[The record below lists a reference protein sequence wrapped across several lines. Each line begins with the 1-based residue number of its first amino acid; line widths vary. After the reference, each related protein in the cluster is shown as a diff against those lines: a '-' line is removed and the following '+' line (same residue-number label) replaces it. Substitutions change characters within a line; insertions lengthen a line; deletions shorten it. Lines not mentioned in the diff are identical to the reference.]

1 METHGL
7 AETRLRK
14 DAELNRQRIVVA
26 AREVFRGRGLGATLN
41 DVARHAGVGVG
52 TVYRRFADKEQL
64 IDALFDDMIATV
76 ETATREALLEPDAW
90 VGLTQALEKVCEQ
103 HALDRG
109 LRELMLGTGT
119 GPQRQAQM
127 RERFAPLVGQLV
139 ARAKAQ
145 GRLRSDI
152 LPPDLQLIQ
161 RMLGAVTEHFA
172 EPELWRR
179 YLALILDGLRDRP
192 DLLPLPEL
200 RMSQG
205 KLGRHL
211 G

>member
-1 METHGL
+1 
-7 AETRLRK
+7 
-14 DAELNRQRIVVA
+14 
-26 AREVFRGRGLGATLN
+26 
-41 DVARHAGVGVG
+41 
-52 TVYRRFADKEQL
+52 
-64 IDALFDDMIATV
+64 
-76 ETATREALLEPDAW
+76 
-90 VGLTQALEKVCEQ
+90 
-103 HALDRG
+103 
-109 LRELMLGTGT
+109 
-119 GPQRQAQM
+119 M

-152 LPPDLQLIQ
+152 LPLDLPLIQ
-161 RMLGAVTEHFA
+161 LMLGAVTEHFA

-179 YLALILDGLRDRP
+179 YLALIIDGLRDRP

-205 KLGRHL
+205 KPGRHL

>member
-1 METHGL
+1 MEANGL

-26 AREVFRGRGLGATLN
+26 AKEVFRDRGLSATLN

-76 ETATREALLEPDAW
+76 ETVTREALLEPDAW

-109 LRELMLGTGT
+109 LRELMLGTGR

-127 RERFAPLVGQLV
+127 RERFAPLVEQLV

-152 LPPDLQLIQ
+152 LPPDLPVIQL
-161 RMLGAVTEHFA
+161 MLGAVTEHFA

-179 YLALILDGLRDRP
+179 YLALILDGMRDRP

-205 KLGRHL
+205 KLRRHL

>member
-26 AREVFRGRGLGATLN
+26 AREVFRDRGLSATLN

-64 IDALFDDMIATV
+64 VDALFDDMIATV

-109 LRELMLGTGT
+109 LREVMLGTGR

-127 RERFAPLVGQLV
+127 RARFAPLAGSSSHGP
-139 ARAKAQ
+139 RHR
-145 GRLRSDI
+145 GDSG
-152 LPPDLQLIQ
+152 P
-161 RMLGAVTEHFA
+161 TSC
-172 EPELWRR
+172 RR
-179 YLALILDGLRDRP
+179 TCH
-192 DLLPLPEL
+192 
-200 RMSQG
+200 SSS
-205 KLGRHL
+205 
-211 G
+211 

>member
-1 METHGL
+1 MEANGL

-14 DAELNRQRIVVA
+14 DAELNRQRIVAV
-26 AREVFRGRGLGATLN
+26 AREVFRDRGLSATLN

-52 TVYRRFADKEQL
+52 TVYRRFADKNQL
-64 IDALFDDMIATV
+64 IDALLDDMIATV

-152 LPPDLQLIQ
+152 LPPDLPLIQ
-161 RMLGAVTEHFA
+161 LMLGAVTEHFA

-179 YLALILDGLRDRP
+179 YLALIIDGLRDRP

-205 KLGRHL
+205 KPGRHL

>member
-109 LRELMLGTGT
+109 LRELMLGTGR

-152 LPPDLQLIQ
+152 LPPDLPLIQ
-161 RMLGAVTEHFA
+161 LMLGAVTEHFA

-179 YLALILDGLRDRP
+179 YLALILDGMRDRP

-205 KLGRHL
+205 KLRRHL

>member
-76 ETATREALLEPDAW
+76 ETATRDALLEPDAW

-109 LRELMLGTGT
+109 LRELMLGTGR

-152 LPPDLQLIQ
+152 LPPDLPLIQ
-161 RMLGAVTEHFA
+161 LMLGAVTEHFA

-179 YLALILDGLRDRP
+179 YLALILDGMRDRP

-205 KLGRHL
+205 KLRRHL

>member
-109 LRELMLGTGT
+109 LRELMLGTGR

-152 LPPDLQLIQ
+152 LPPDLPLIQ
-161 RMLGAVTEHFA
+161 LMLGAVTEHFA

-179 YLALILDGLRDRP
+179 YLALILDGMRDRP

>member
-26 AREVFRGRGLGATLN
+26 AREVFRDRGLGATLN

-119 GPQRQAQM
+119 GPPRQAQM

-152 LPPDLQLIQ
+152 LPPDLPLIQ
-161 RMLGAVTEHFA
+161 LMLGAVTEHFA

-179 YLALILDGLRDRP
+179 YLALILDGMRDRP